1 MIMTLGGGHFS
12 ISNWVIRVMESS
24 RDMVSTLLCEQYG
37 HALNWS
43 VWENPLRGDSPF
55 VAGLR
60 GIFLIIRPFCKPQL
74 GDGALFWFWEYDWSG
89 HGQLGAV
96 SPRLYALA
104 PITAATVR
112 SMWTG
117 AWTPTLP
124 QALLDQRLAD
134 FMSLQVRL
142 ANLRQTEEIID
153 AWKWRHYSFSA
164 RTVYRLLRG
173 QEPSEATALVR
184 LCRVIWK
191 QRLPL
196 MIRIFGWLL
205 VRCRLMTRAMRHR
218 LVLGAI
224 MNCPL
229 CDGEIEDCSHLFF
242 TCPMVQE
249 AWRTSGAARPTVS
262 SDVEFWSSFIDNSF
276 RREKAWRR
284 VFATL

>member
-1 MIMTLGGGHFS
+1 
-12 ISNWVIRVMESS
+12 
-24 RDMVSTLLCEQYG
+24 
-37 HALNWS
+37 
-43 VWENPLRGDSPF
+43 
-55 VAGLR
+55 
-60 GIFLIIRPFCKPQL
+60 
-74 GDGALFWFWEYDWSG
+74 
-89 HGQLGAV
+89 
-96 SPRLYALA
+96 
-104 PITAATVR
+104 
-112 SMWTG
+112 MWTG
-117 AWTPTLP
+117 AWTTTLP

-164 RTVYRLLRG
+164 RAVYRLLRG

-184 LCRVIWK
+184 RCRVIWK

-205 VRCRLMTRAMRHR
+205 VRCRLMTRAMCHR
-218 LVLGAI
+218 LVPGAI

-262 SDVEFWSSFIDNSF
+262 SGVEFWSSFIDNSF
-276 RREKAWRR
+276 RWEMAWRR
-284 VFATL
+284 VFATLWAIWIHRNEVIFGDVTPSGDAIQHAAGGFFYSWTRGGFGPSHLLPL

>member
-1 MIMTLGGGHFS
+1 MS
-12 ISNWVIRVMESS
+12 QR
-24 RDMVSTLLCEQYG
+24 Y
-37 HALNWS
+37 
-43 VWENPLRGDSPF
+43 
-55 VAGLR
+55 
-60 GIFLIIRPFCKPQL
+60 RPFCKPQL
-74 GDGALFWFWEYDWSG
+74 GDGAFFRFWEDDWSG

-96 SPRLYALA
+96 FPRLYALA
-104 PITAATVR
+104 PDTAATVR

-124 QALLDQRLAD
+124 QALSDQRLAD

-142 ANLRQTEEIID
+142 ANLRPTEETID
-153 AWKWRHYSFSA
+153 AWRWRHSSFSVKA
-164 RTVYRLLRG
+164 VYRLLRG

-184 LCRVIWK
+184 RCRVIWK

-196 MIRIFGWLL
+196 KIRIFGWLL
-205 VRCRLMTRAMRHR
+205 VRRRLMTRAMRHH
-218 LVLGAI
+218 LVPGAI

-262 SDVEFWSSFIDNSF
+262 SDEEFWSSF
-276 RREKAWRR
+276 RRETAWRR
-284 VFATL
+284 VFAILWAIWIHRNEVIFRGVTPSSDAIQHAAGGFFYSWTRGGFGPSHLLPL